1 MLFAFFLTLVGFAA
15 AAATPYK
22 DPSPSCKNPVKRVE
36 WRELK
41 DADKQSYIN
50 AVKCLKT
57 KPSRLGLKTSLYDDF
72 AYVHFQYNPSIHFV
86 AAFLPWHRYF
96 THVYEGA
103 LRECGYTGY
112 ATYWDWT
119 KDVKKLAK
127 SPIMSSKLGF
137 GGDGS
142 DTRKENI
149 NGDIRCVID
158 GPFSKLRPS
167 YYGVSARVRE
177 YIPHCLHRRLADG
190 ETPDSINFAKLYN
203 GTNVA
208 LVQKKADFA
217 TYHDV
222 LEQGPHQAIH
232 SAIAG
237 EMNPATSPNDPIF
250 FLHHTQVDR
259 LWWQW
264 QQANPKTRLRD
275 YSGPTRSLDGQTGK
289 AALTDLLLMD
299 KLAKNIT
306 VSDAMSSTSG
316 PFCYIY

>member
-1 MLFAFFLTLVGFAA
+1 MLFAFFLTLVSFAA

-22 DPSPSCKNPVKRVE
+22 NPSPTCKSPVKRVE

-41 DADKQSYIN
+41 DTDKQSYIN

-142 DTRKENI
+142 DSRKENI

-177 YIPHCLHRRLADG
+177 YIPHCLHRRLSDG
-190 ETPDSINFAKLYN
+190 ETPDSISFAKLYN
-203 GTNVA
+203 GTNVD
-208 LVQKKADFA
+208 LVQKKASFA

-264 QQANPKTRLRD
+264 QQANPKTRLGD
-275 YSGPTRSLDGQTGK
+275 YSGSTRSLDGQTGK

-306 VSDAMSSTSG
+306 VSDAMSTTSG